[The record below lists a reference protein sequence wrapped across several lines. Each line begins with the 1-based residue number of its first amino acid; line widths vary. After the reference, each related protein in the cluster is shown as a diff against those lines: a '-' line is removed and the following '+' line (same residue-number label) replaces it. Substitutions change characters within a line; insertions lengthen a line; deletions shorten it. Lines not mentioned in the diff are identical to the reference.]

1 MARARALFSLG
12 ALLLAL
18 ALPVDAQ
25 PPKKM
30 SRVGYLAAVSAAAD
44 APRLEA
50 FRQGLRDLGYVEGQ
64 NIVIEYRHEGGGF
77 DRLPDL
83 AAELVRQKP
92 DVLVAV
98 TTNAA
103 LAVRKATTTI
113 PIVFMGV
120 TDPVT
125 AGLVESLSRPGGNTT
140 GITNIAAVLT
150 GKRLELLKET
160 MPALSRVAVCGIPRR
175 RAPCRSGKTVS
186 CGRGKL
192 GLQLHS
198 MEVSSVD
205 GYEAAFK
212 EAVEARNTAL
222 WVTLNPLA
230 NSNQKRIADL
240 ADQPSAAL
248 DLRALGLRGKR
259 LPDGLRTRLRHGGQ
273 GRRPLRRP
281 DPARGQAGRPS
292 GGAADEVRAG
302 DQPADRAEARPDH
315 SAVGAVP
322 GGQDH
327 QVSEGADRRPRGFHG
342 WFPAGRA

>member
-1 MARARALFSLG
+1 MTRPRVLFPVG

-18 ALPVDAQ
+18 GISVAAQ
-25 PPKKM
+25 TPRKTW
-30 SRVGYLAAVSAAAD
+30 RVGYIAAVSAAAD

-50 FRQGLRDLGYVEGQ
+50 FRQGLRELGYVEGQ
-64 NIVIEYRHEGGGF
+64 NIVIEYRHESGGF
-77 DRLPDL
+77 ERLPEL
-83 AAELVRQKP
+83 VAELIRQKP

-103 LAVRKATTTI
+103 LATRKATTTI

-140 GITNIAAVLT
+140 GITNIAAILT

-160 MPALSRVAVCGIPRR
+160 IPALSRVAVLWDPNAPGSVPQWQESQL
-175 RAPCRSGKTVS
+175 RARE
-186 CGRGKL
+186 L
-192 GLQLHS
+192 GLQLYS

-205 GYEAAFK
+205 NYEAAFK

-240 ADQPSAAL
+240 AINSRLPSICARSDYSENGCMMSYGPGYEIEGRDGARYVDRILRGAKPADLPVEQPMKFELVINLQTAQK
-248 DLRALGLRGKR
+248 LGLTIPQSV
-259 LPDGLRTRLRHGGQ
+259 LF
-273 GRRPLRRP
+273 
-281 DPARGQAGRPS
+281 QA
-292 GGAADEVRAG
+292 DKVIK
-302 DQPADRAEARPDH
+302 
-315 SAVGAVP
+315 
-322 GGQDH
+322 
-327 QVSEGADRRPRGFHG
+327 
-342 WFPAGRA
+342 

>member
-1 MARARALFSLG
+1 MTRARALLPVG
-12 ALLLAL
+12 ALLLVL
-18 ALPVDAQ
+18 GLPVGAQ
-25 PPKKM
+25 TPKKV
-30 SRVGYLAAVSAAAD
+30 SRVAYLAAVSAAAD

-64 NIVIEYRHEGGGF
+64 NIVIEYRHAAGSFE
-77 DRLPDL
+77 RLPEL
-83 AAELVRQKP
+83 AAELIRQKP

-103 LAVRKATTTI
+103 QAARKATTTI
-113 PIVFMGV
+113 PVVFMGV

-160 MPALSRVAVCGIPRR
+160 IPALSRVAVLWDPQAPGSVPQWQESQA
-175 RAPCRSGKTVS
+175 RARE
-186 CGRGKL
+186 L

-198 MEVSSVD
+198 MEVSHVD

-230 NSNQKRIADL
+230 NSNQKQIADL
-240 ADQPSAAL
+240 ALSHRLPSICARSDYSENGCMMAYGPGYGTEGRDGARYVDRILRGAKPADLPVEQPMKFELVINLQTAQK
-248 DLRALGLRGKR
+248 LGLTI
-259 LPDGLRTRLRHGGQ
+259 P
-273 GRRPLRRP
+273 
-281 DPARGQAGRPS
+281 QAVLFQ
-292 GGAADEVRAG
+292 ADKIIR
-302 DQPADRAEARPDH
+302 
-315 SAVGAVP
+315 
-322 GGQDH
+322 
-327 QVSEGADRRPRGFHG
+327 
-342 WFPAGRA
+342 